1 MMKNKY
7 STPSSGYL
15 NYLKGIKKEAFQVH
29 LLQIVLC
36 MIFLVTWEMLA
47 TYGLIDDFFF
57 SKPSAVF
64 QLLIEYIENGQ
75 LFRHLGISLYETLVG
90 LFVGTFGGLFIA
102 ICLWWSD
109 KLAKVL
115 DPALVVLNALPKT
128 ALAPILIVWVGLNA
142 KGIIS
147 IAIITSITV
156 TIMFAYNYFITVDK
170 EKITLMKSF
179 GANKWQILTKLI
191 LPANK
196 INMINLLKI
205 NIGMTWVGVI
215 VGEFIASRAGIGYL
229 IVYGGQV
236 FQLDLVMMGIF
247 VLAICTLIMYQGVN
261 MLEDYLIKKQS
272 TKK

>member
-156 TIMFAYNYFITVDK
+156 TIMSSYNYFITVDK